1 MILLE
6 NDYEN
11 LLNPFHVTGLSL
23 NPMKTSETIERDQRH
38 EMDQRKVFLYMLK
51 MSLPLIK

>member
-11 LLNPFHVTGLSL
+11 LLNPFHVTGLFL

>member
-11 LLNPFHVTGLSL
+11 LLNPFHVTGLFL
-23 NPMKTSETIERDQRH
+23 NPMKTSETTERDQRH
-38 EMDQRKVFLYMLK
+38 EMGQRKVFFYMLK